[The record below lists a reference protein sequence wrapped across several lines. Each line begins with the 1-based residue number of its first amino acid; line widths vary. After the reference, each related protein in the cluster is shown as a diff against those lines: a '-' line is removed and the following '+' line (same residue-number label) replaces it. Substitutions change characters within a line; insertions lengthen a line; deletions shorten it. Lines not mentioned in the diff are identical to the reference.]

1 MMVQCVAGMTTT
13 PNLEIAEMTRD
24 LETAM
29 SRFEASEVLK
39 IISIAVRWE
48 KFENF
53 SRALRATSREI
64 KRLNDAGNKGLV
76 VRQLWSLHDTLS
88 LTPIDPNTEALEA
101 AQLLDR
107 MKALDDGTT
116 GSWAGLCETLAVLL
130 SEEHPA
136 KKLDDLFSEYNLTSL
151 LDSERVAVV
160 GPKNFA
166 LDTRRQL
173 ELGNREFEL
182 LTLRELRMGGMW
194 DVVVLLGTQ
203 VSLFQQFQTPEQ
215 AAQEVAWLYSAP
227 AAPNVVVITWSGSQ
241 RFDITQY
248 NFRPEIQL
256 PKVQEYGFGSMT
268 QWGGFRRRDVKVL
281 VAQPSGD
288 LDGFSFVVE
297 GPEFEGNEVSEVP
310 THSYEGEW
318 VVSFAKVFPPRPRL
332 LEMDDYGVSITS
344 VEKPADFPIGGI
356 LVVREDRSDFSSE
369 PYDPE
374 RDEIRK
380 VARAALR
387 GKYDRYRAAS
397 ETFKAE
403 MADAAKRD
411 ESLVRLKEVGF
422 PNPLYYL
429 RIHAN
434 PQYIGPG
441 THDIYKRLCI
451 ALRITESSSVYEAI
465 ESVRNAHRSA
475 GFEITSRILKRLE
488 ADRNWED
495 RCRLEHFDILDD
507 KSFGRVILAKVLAIN
522 ESLVDMSE
530 LGQRKFVRAEV
541 SDRNEISEDTED

>member
-1 MMVQCVAGMTTT
+1 MVQCVARITTT
-13 PNLEIAEMTRD
+13 PNLEITEVARD

-29 SRFEASEVLK
+29 SRFEASESLK
-39 IISIAVRWE
+39 LISIAVRWE
-48 KFENF
+48 KFESF
-53 SRALRATSREI
+53 SHALRATSREI
-64 KRLNDAGNKGLV
+64 KRLKDAGSKGVV

-88 LTPIDPNTEALEA
+88 LTPIDPNTEALEV
-101 AQLLDR
+101 AQLLNR
-107 MKALDDGTT
+107 MKALDDGAT
-116 GSWAGLCETLAVLL
+116 GTWPELCETTAALL

-136 KKLDDLFSEYNLTSL
+136 KKLHDVFSEYDLTPL
-151 LDSERVAVV
+151 LDCERVAVV
-160 GPKNFA
+160 GPTKFA

-173 ELGNREFEL
+173 ELGNREYEL

-203 VSLFQQFQTPEQ
+203 VSPFQQFQTPEQ

-227 AAPNVVVITWSGSQ
+227 AAPKVVVITWSGSQ

-256 PKVQEYGFGSMT
+256 PKVQNYGFGSMT

-281 VAQPSGD
+281 VAQSSGD
-288 LDGFSFVVE
+288 LEGFSFVVE
-297 GPEFEGNEVSEVP
+297 GPAFAGNEESEVP
-310 THSYEGEW
+310 PQSYEGEW
-318 VVSFAKVFPPRPRL
+318 VVSFAKVFPPRPQL
-332 LEMDDYGVSITS
+332 LEMDDYGVSITA
-344 VEKPADFPIGGI
+344 VQKPADFPIGGI
-356 LVVREDRSDFSSE
+356 LVVREDRSDFGRE

-380 VARAALR
+380 IARAALR

-397 ETFKAE
+397 ETFKSE

-422 PNPLYYL
+422 QHPLYYL

-441 THDIYKRLCI
+441 TYDIYKRLCVALKI
-451 ALRITESSSVYEAI
+451 AESSGVYEAI

-488 ADRNWED
+488 TDRNWED

-507 KSFGRVILAKVLAIN
+507 KGFGRVVLAKVLAIN
-522 ESLVDMSE
+522 EGLVDMSE

-541 SDRNEISEDTED
+541 SDREEFSDDNED